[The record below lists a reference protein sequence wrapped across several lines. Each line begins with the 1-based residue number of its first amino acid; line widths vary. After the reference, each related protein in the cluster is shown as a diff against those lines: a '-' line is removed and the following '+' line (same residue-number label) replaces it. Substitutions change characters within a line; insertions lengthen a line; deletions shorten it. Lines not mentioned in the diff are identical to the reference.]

1 MWFML
6 ICEKRFFMFSVYND
20 GETDLLR
27 DNGFFNVYENNV
39 GWLAQLQTPF
49 ITISTIYFH
58 QNPQSNYK
66 QFPFENKSRWLM
78 EATRGKNT

>member
-39 GWLAQLQTPF
+39 GWLAQ
-49 ITISTIYFH
+49 
-58 QNPQSNYK
+58 
-66 QFPFENKSRWLM
+66 
-78 EATRGKNT
+78 